1 MVVGDQAEGEVTVSG
16 VEVGTESPGGG
27 DRVIQHWRKGR
38 LRACHSASWLG
49 MVNMITEKTWGLLE
63 QEPALEKWLVSNMA
77 NDCWPPCDQVPRDG
91 CSLALS
97 VPCRQ
102 CLLHLLT

>member
-1 MVVGDQAEGEVTVSG
+1 
-16 VEVGTESPGGG
+16 
-27 DRVIQHWRKGR
+27 
-38 LRACHSASWLG
+38 
-49 MVNMITEKTWGLLE
+49 MITEKTWGLLK
-63 QEPALEKWLVSNMA
+63 QEPALEKWLVSHMA
-77 NDCWPPCDQVPRDG
+77 NDCWPLRDQVSQDG